1 MGRKTRRE
9 SLTRPSVLRTL
20 GREPG
25 SPRLTRYAR
34 YAFGAPPGGT
44 EGEGEERRRETNVAR
59 MSRVQP
65 LHRSFG
71 HFVPRLLL
79 TSHSIRHLRF
89 HVSCLTVSSSLR
101 LSSTFLRSP
110 HTLSLQL
117 LLRLW
122 PPFPC
127 HSAPQAA
134 ATRWRVEWRERST

>member
-65 LHRSFG
+65 LHRSFSAP
-71 HFVPRLLL
+71 FQPSL
-79 TSHSIRHLRF
+79 TSFTPRF
-89 HVSCLTVSSSLR
+89 AR
-101 LSSTFLRSP
+101 LSFVNRR
-110 HTLSLQL
+110 LSEQ
-117 LLRLW
+117 
-122 PPFPC
+122 
-127 HSAPQAA
+127 S
-134 ATRWRVEWRERST
+134 ER